1 MEGREQKKKEIME
14 RKGRFPTEGADSDLT
29 DAECKKLAVTQ
40 KNPET
45 RLNDDELDL
54 ITDLKHEGMQYDK
67 IIEKIFEERKK
78 NQE

>member
-1 MEGREQKKKEIME
+1 MDGREKMKKEIME
-14 RKGRFPTEGADSDLT
+14 RKGRFPKEGGCLT
-29 DAECKKLAVTQ
+29 DNDCIKLKTLQ

-54 ITDLKHEGMQYDK
+54 ITSLKHEGMQYDK
-67 IIEKIFEERKK
+67 IIEKIMEERKK

>member
-1 MEGREQKKKEIME
+1 MDGREKMKKEIME
-14 RKGRFPTEGADSDLT
+14 RKGRFPKEGADSDLT
-29 DAECKKLAVTQ
+29 DAEAQKLTATQ

-54 ITDLKHEGMQYDK
+54 ITSLKHEGMQYDK
-67 IIEKIFEERKK
+67 IIEKIMEERKK

>member
-1 MEGREQKKKEIME
+1 MDGREKMKKEIME
-14 RKGRFPTEGADSDLT
+14 RKGRFPKEGADSDLT
-29 DAECKKLAVTQ
+29 DAECKKLTVLQ